1 MRFAPYLVGLGLAVV
16 VPFACSSPTS
26 TATTVVR
33 PELIAVDPDDFM
45 GHVRCEPPPVPL
57 DENAGAGGADDGAGN
72 GGSGGRPPVARDPKA
87 VHSYVATLFD
97 VTTDGEGGAPK
108 QPVPLASS
116 GPTTCVQQATFA
128 FVVQYRR
135 YVAEIDA
142 YHEEPNELEPISPG
156 SRLMMKKADGSR
168 AIPGWNVA
176 VCGGYPP
183 SPGSGGAGGVGGGAS
198 VGGGAAIG
206 GGPPGI
212 ISYPSITQTP
222 HNCTAV
228 LEDPETN

>member
-1 MRFAPYLVGLGLAVV
+1 LALAVV

-45 GHVRCEPPPVPL
+45 GHVKCEAPPVPV
-57 DENAGAGGADDGAGN
+57 EEGAGGTTDA
-72 GGSGGRPPVARDPKA
+72 PVARDPDA

-97 VTTDGEGGAPK
+97 VTDGSGGSGGAPK
-108 QPVPLASS
+108 HPIPLASS

-135 YVAEIDA
+135 YIAEIDA
-142 YHEEPNELEPISPG
+142 YHEEPNELHPISPG
-156 SRLMMKKADGSR
+156 SRVMNKADGSR
-168 AIPGWNVA
+168 AIRGWNVA

-183 SPGSGGAGGVGGGAS
+183 SPGSGGAGGGGAGGGGGGEDAS
-198 VGGGAAIG
+198 VGGGGVSG
-206 GGPPGI
+206 GGLPGI

-222 HNCTAV
+222 HNCSAV
-228 LEDPETN
+228 LVAPKLNQADPEPN